1 MFSVF
6 IITVISCKALVVG
19 LDASIN
25 EPYATYIMEKQ

>member
-6 IITVISCKALVVG
+6 IITVISYKAQAVG